1 MRNIV
6 LAGFMGTGKS
16 TAGRLAAV
24 RLGWSF
30 VDTDSVIEACAGR
43 SIAQIFADD
52 GEPAFRQLEA
62 EVCQEAARGS
72 ELVIAT
78 GGGAL
83 LNPAVYEAFA
93 ASSLLVCLRCDLDEI
108 LRRVGDDPTRPLFS
122 ADQERLGR
130 LYAGRRAHYDRL
142 PHQIDTT
149 RRTPAQTAEEVIR
162 LWQSNV

>member
-16 TAGRLAAV
+16 TAGRLAAA

-52 GEPAFRQLEA
+52 GELAFRQLEA

-72 ELVIAT
+72 NLVIAT

-108 LRRVGDDPTRPLFS
+108 LRRVGNDPTRPLFS
-122 ADQERLGR
+122 ADRERLGR

-149 RRTPAQTAEEVIR
+149 RHAPAQTAEEIIR